1 MMNANCY
8 VKKISKSF
16 SHGKAVAAA
25 LLALVLAI
33 VPGQSRA
40 GGFEPSRHGAANLA
54 MGSAVTAMPGN
65 LWAAY
70 YNPACLQSRF
80 PQGISPQG
88 MSSQGMSPQGMSSP
102 GGFLQGRPWAGAV
115 FYTPSP
121 LGFRELAS
129 GGATIRYGW
138 KTGAAA
144 ASLYTSGFSL
154 YRESSL
160 SVSAAWQPQASVRI
174 GLTSHYYNIAIERYG
189 SVAVI
194 GIDAGVLLTLG
205 DGWTAA
211 AAVMNLN
218 QPKVGSVIRER
229 LPISISIGLACRPS
243 AKLLLVADVQRNH
256 RYPLNARIGLEYAV
270 ADFLLL
276 RSGAISEPGRFTAGI
291 GIRYGGIRVNYAFL
305 THADLEGTHVFGIE
319 IHPED
324 GLF

>member
-1 MMNANCY
+1 MNANCY
-8 VKKISKSF
+8 VWKINKSF
-16 SHGKAVAAA
+16 SHGKAVVAA
-25 LLALVLAI
+25 LLTLVLAI

-40 GGFEPSRHGAANLA
+40 GGFEPSRHGTANLA

-70 YNPACLQSRF
+70 YNPACLQVKS
-80 PQGISPQG
+80 
-88 MSSQGMSPQGMSSP
+88 
-102 GGFLQGRPWAGAV
+102 LQGGSLQGGSLQGGSLQGGSLQSRALAGAV
-115 FYTPSP
+115 FYAPSP

-138 KTGAAA
+138 TSVAAA
-144 ASLYTSGFSL
+144 VSLYTSGFAL

-160 SVSAAWQPQASVRI
+160 SVSAAWQPQAGVRI

-211 AAVMNLN
+211 ASVMNLN
-218 QPKVGSVIRER
+218 QPKIGSVIRER

-256 RYPLNARIGLEYAV
+256 RYPLHARIGLEYAL

-291 GIRYGGIRVNYAFL
+291 GIRYGGIRVDYAFL